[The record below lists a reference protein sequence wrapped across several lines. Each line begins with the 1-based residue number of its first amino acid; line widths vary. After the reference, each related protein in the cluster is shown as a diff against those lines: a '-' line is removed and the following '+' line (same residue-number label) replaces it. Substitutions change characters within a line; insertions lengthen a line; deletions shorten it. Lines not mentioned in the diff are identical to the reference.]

1 MTNDV
6 DEVEFE
12 GFVRS
17 IQYWLRREAYD
28 ICGDWYEAEDLV
40 QATLFSVYQR
50 WNRFDGEQG
59 SARTPT
65 VSWSATF

>member
-1 MTNDV
+1 MTNGI

-28 ICGDWYEAEDLV
+28 ICGDWHEAEDLV
-40 QATLFSVYQR
+40 QATLFRVYQR
-50 WNRFDGEQG
+50 WSRLDRRAGLG
-59 SARTPT
+59 A
-65 VSWSATF
+65 